1 MPMSEVE
8 EVMQTH
14 SWIWPEP
21 YEIIFGTM
29 ASGLIFGLLIKFV
42 IPLAKKALTA
52 RTVSIQAELDSG
64 ANDLASAEQEAQDI
78 RQAIGDIA
86 SERARIL
93 AETNVQAEAL
103 LRDGRARL
111 AQELVEIQER
121 GQSEIVSIGLRVSD
135 ELRAEIS
142 RLSGAA
148 IDQVVRT
155 SLTDAT
161 QQELIENFISKV
173 GASR

>member
-1 MPMSEVE
+1 
-8 EVMQTH
+8 
-14 SWIWPEP
+14 
-21 YEIIFGTM
+21 
-29 ASGLIFGLLIKFV
+29 
-42 IPLAKKALTA
+42 
-52 RTVSIQAELDSG
+52 
-64 ANDLASAEQEAQDI
+64 
-78 RQAIGDIA
+78 
-86 SERARIL
+86 
-93 AETNVQAEAL
+93 
-103 LRDGRARL
+103 
-111 AQELVEIQER
+111 
-121 GQSEIVSIGLRVSD
+121 VSIGLRVSD

>member
-1 MPMSEVE
+1 M
-8 EVMQTH
+8 
-14 SWIWPEP
+14 
-21 YEIIFGTM
+21 
-29 ASGLIFGLLIKFV
+29 
-42 IPLAKKALTA
+42 
-52 RTVSIQAELDSG
+52 
-64 ANDLASAEQEAQDI
+64 ASAEQEAQDI

>member
-21 YEIIFGTM
+21 YEIIFGSM

-42 IPLAKKALTA
+42 IPLAKKALSA

-103 LRDGRARL
+103 GAFNVPHVVEEGVEVRPGVQIRIHISDQLRNGCAVPVL
-111 AQELVEIQER
+111 ANYGAFDVEH
-121 GQSEIVSIGLRVSD
+121 G
-135 ELRAEIS
+135 
-142 RLSGAA
+142 
-148 IDQVVRT
+148 
-155 SLTDAT
+155 
-161 QQELIENFISKV
+161 
-173 GASR
+173 